1 MMNLTNKIESQ
12 LAKRF
17 NRKCCVLTG
26 SGTAAIYLL
35 LESLHLK
42 KDATVL
48 LPGIC
53 CFAPAYAVKYAGLK
67 LDFCDVSLL
76 DGCLTAKSVAVAL
89 KKNPKIKVVIGVHLY
104 GNVMKINSI
113 SKVCKSCNVLFIED
127 ACQAYGSQFNG
138 RPCGSFGDFSILSF
152 GHTKILDAGGLGALL
167 TDNKEVAGLVRNK
180 LKKIVNKD
188 PERSAELFDNHR
200 QKYYAVQKK
209 ARSNIKE
216 KAKFGEL
223 WKGRKDAFICG
234 INKPMLGKI
243 EALLKQEG
251 RIIAH
256 RKKLN
261 LMYNR
266 MLQRQA
272 GLKIVKSKYR
282 AVPWRFSCLIKNRN
296 LPQLCDVMRSC
307 GYDISNWYPNLANMF
322 VQDYRRKLKNADE
335 FEKNVVNMWVDE
347 TKDAKYV
354 IHSCQLLEELL

>member
-1 MMNLTNKIESQ
+1 MMSLINEIESQ

-17 NRKCCVLTG
+17 NKRCCVLTG

-35 LESLHLK
+35 LESLRLK

-89 KKNPKIKVVIGVHLY
+89 RKNPRIKVVIGVHLY
-104 GNVMKINSI
+104 GNVMEIDSI
-113 SKVCKSCNVLFIED
+113 SKVCKSRDVLFIED

-167 TDNKEVAGLVRNK
+167 TDHQEIASRVKSK
-180 LKKIVNKD
+180 LKKITNKD
-188 PERSAELFDNHR
+188 PSRSAKLFDDHR
-200 QKYYAVQKK
+200 QKYYAVQKET
-209 ARSNIKE
+209 RTD
-216 KAKFGEL
+216 AKKRAQFGEL
-223 WKGRKDAFICG
+223 WKGRKDAFIYG
-234 INKPMLGKI
+234 INEPLLRKVR
-243 EALLKQEG
+243 ALLKQQG
-251 RIIAH
+251 RIMTH

-272 GLKIVKSKYR
+272 GLRIVRSKYR
-282 AVPWRFSCLIKNRN
+282 SVSWRFSCLIENSN
-296 LPQLCDVMRSC
+296 LPQLCDVMRSR

-322 VQDYRRKLKNADE
+322 VRDYRRKLKNA
-335 FEKNVVNMWVDE
+335 EKRVVNMWVDE
-347 TKDAKYV
+347 TKDERYV
-354 IHSCQLLEELL
+354 IRSCQLLGELL